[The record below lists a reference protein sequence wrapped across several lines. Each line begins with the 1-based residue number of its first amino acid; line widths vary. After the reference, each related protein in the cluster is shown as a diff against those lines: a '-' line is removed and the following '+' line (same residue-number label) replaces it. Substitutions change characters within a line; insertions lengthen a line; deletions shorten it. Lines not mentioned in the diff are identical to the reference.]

1 MLEYFHFPWSL
12 RLGAVACLAMA
23 LTGCG
28 KTNANSSQPPQKGQQ
43 GQKGGRGGSGQQA
56 VPVAVA
62 KGDTRDLPVY
72 LNGLGSV
79 ATLNMVVIKSRI
91 DGQLVHVPIREGQ
104 EAKKGQLLTVLDH
117 PLIALELS
125 QPQLNL

>member
-12 RLGAVACLAMA
+12 RLGVVACLAMM

-56 VPVAVA
+56 VRVAVA
-62 KGDTRDLPVY
+62 KADTRDLPVY

-79 ATLNMVVIKSRI
+79 EACNMVVIKSRV
-91 DGQLVHVPIREGQ
+91 DGQVVQVAFREGPGVT
-104 EAKKGQLLTVLDH
+104 KGKLLAG
-117 PLIALELS
+117 I
-125 QPQLNL
+125 